1 MGGHSNGILGLAMR
15 ASGSRWCFVFV
26 LIVLHRL
33 SSGFSLST
41 KIGRRLGAIDSDSY
55 SDTESTDSTD
65 STDSRGC
72 IPLDSRGCIPLDA
85 RSGVGHQRQH
95 VLDARSG
102 VGHQQQH
109 VSRRDAL
116 ISIFGSTA
124 LLLPA
129 QSNAYTVSKS
139 EPNESDTYR
148 LTQRGHN
155 LRVLWIGSGDNLL
168 KNIRSKDL
176 FRAGNAVT
184 SLDLQRPPEA
194 ELREAISCAKEQH
207 GFDLE
212 FVQGDATNMPFDD
225 DSFDVVMSSY
235 FLCQDFDPKVVV
247 REVRRVLKPK
257 VGLFGFHEHVP
268 VSGVIVD
275 VFGEK
280 SIIKLEA
287 YPQMTNEVGGVV
299 RKT

>member
-1 MGGHSNGILGLAMR
+1 MGHSYGILGLAMR

-41 KIGRRLGAIDSDSY
+41 KIGRRLGAIDCDSY
-55 SDTESTDSTD
+55 SDTEST
-65 STDSRGC
+65 
-72 IPLDSRGCIPLDA
+72 DSRGCIPLDA

-102 VGHQQQH
+102 VGHLQQH

-116 ISIFGSTA
+116 ISIFGSAA

-257 VGLFGFHEHVP
+257 VGAVWLP
-268 VSGVIVD
+268 
-275 VFGEK
+275 
-280 SIIKLEA
+280 
-287 YPQMTNEVGGVV
+287 
-299 RKT
+299 